1 MRIGVGIGIGMGAV
15 TGPSYTA
22 EYQAIL
28 AYANSSIFII
38 PNLAEQTLQ
47 NQLIIDLKTAGIWD
61 KLDGFYMFAN
71 NITDSN
77 GGFARINWKNPS
89 ANYATAAPNL
99 PSISAKSGFTGN
111 GTNQGLSLNLAAN
124 TGTNFL
130 TSSASYGVF
139 IGTISASGNNRI
151 MGASGNTT
159 VLNRIRKGTCAIVGK
174 NSGTITITS
183 GGSNSFYHLNAN
195 TTEARMYINGSPG
208 TSDGALTQT
217 VDSQTWHVLRY
228 GDDATGF
235 GNSQIKVAF
244 VGGSLATE
252 AATFNT
258 TIQNYITAV
267 NAL

>member
-1 MRIGVGIGIGMGAV
+1 MISLSLGTVVAGNGSSFGGF
-15 TGPSYTA
+15 SA

-28 AYANSSIFII
+28 TAGSGFTRPSG
-38 PNLAEQTLQ
+38 AEQTLQ
-47 NQLIIDLKTAGIWD
+47 NQLIIDLKDAGIWS
-61 KLDGFYMFAN
+61 KLDAFYMFAN
-71 NITDSN
+71 NITDST
-77 GGFARINWKNPS
+77 GGFACINWKTPS

-124 TGTNFL
+124 AGTNFL

-195 TTEARMYINGSPG
+195 TTEGRMYINGSAG

-217 VDSQTWHVLRY
+217 ADSQTWHVLRY

-244 VGGSLATE
+244 VGGDLASLAS
-252 AATFNT
+252 TFNT